1 MRLVRYTYPT
11 HRSPVSLLGGFAR
24 SPWAGLES
32 EIDRLFTSTLA
43 DLGTPASEL
52 RFPVDLYEDK
62 DNTYVRAELPGL
74 RRDDIHV
81 EVVDDYLTI
90 NATRKTK
97 DGDNEQSLAF
107 SRSISLPATTRND
120 QITANYEQGIL
131 TVTLPK
137 KEEAKPRKIT
147 VNVS

>member
-11 HRSPVSLLGGFAR
+11 HRSPVSLLGGYAR

-32 EIDRLFTSTLA
+32 EIDRLFASTLA
-43 DLGTPASEL
+43 DLGTPAAAL

-97 DGDNEQSLAF
+97 EGEQEQSFAF
-107 SRSISLPATTRND
+107 SRSISLPAATRND

>member
-43 DLGTPASEL
+43 DLGTPASDL

-97 DGDNEQSLAF
+97 EGDREQSFAF
-107 SRSISLPATTRND
+107 NRSISLPATTRND
-120 QITANYEQGIL
+120 QITASYEQGVL

-147 VNVS
+147 VNVN